1 MVIKLE
7 WVDKDKYLKNITIH
21 NLDVK
26 SNENMNE
33 VLGVE
38 ESLDK
43 SKVLIRRAIC
53 SKKVIK
59 DYNVLNYS

>member
-1 MVIKLE
+1 M
-7 WVDKDKYLKNITIH
+7 
-21 NLDVK
+21 DVK

-43 SKVLIRRAIC
+43 SKVLIRRAIS